1 MARAPDDI
9 TVLILREIR
18 AKQDEHTNRFDRL
31 EVRVE
36 GLEKQISRM
45 SKLLTYSIGQS
56 DETQFLQSEQEG
68 RIDELFE
75 KLEDL
80 LSRPQPV

>member
-1 MARAPDDI
+1 MAREPVDATLI
-9 TVLILREIR
+9 ILREIR
-18 AKQDEHTNRFDRL
+18 AKQDEHTGRFDAL
-31 EVRVE
+31 AARVDAME
-36 GLEKQISRM
+36 RQVNRM
-45 SKLLTYSIGQS
+45 AKLTYSIGQS

-80 LSRPQPV
+80 LSKPQPV